1 MTPDS
6 APDLAT
12 APTTVGP
19 VPVLALTDL
28 PDVGAVRVLVGEVAV
43 AVVRDEAGEVHAVG
57 DVCTHADVSLSEGD
71 VADCAIE
78 CWLHGSQFD
87 LRTGR
92 PLSLPAIKPIPVYPV
107 TIQAGQVYVDVTPP
121 VGDADV
127 ATTTVKE
134 S

>member
-1 MTPDS
+1 MSPET

-12 APTTVGP
+12 GPVTVGAAR
-19 VPVLALTDL
+19 VLALTDL
-28 PDVGAVRVLVGEVAV
+28 PDLGAVRVLVGEVAV
-43 AVVRDEAGEVHAVG
+43 AVVRDEDGEVHAVG

-71 VADCAIE
+71 VTDCAIE

-107 TIQAGQVYVDVTPP
+107 TIEAGQVYVDVTTT
-121 VGDADV
+121 VGDAHV
-127 ATTTVKE
+127 ATPVKE

>member
-1 MTPDS
+1 VSPETT
-6 APDLAT
+6 PDLA
-12 APTTVGP
+12 PGPVTVGA
-19 VPVLALTDL
+19 VRVLALTDL
-28 PDVGAVRVLVGEVAV
+28 PDLGAVRVLVGDVAV
-43 AVVRDEAGEVHAVG
+43 AVVRDEDGEVHAVG

-92 PLSLPAIKPIPVYPV
+92 PLSLPAIRPIPVYPV
-107 TIQAGQVYVDVTPP
+107 TIEAGQVYVDVTTP

-127 ATTTVKE
+127 ATPVKE